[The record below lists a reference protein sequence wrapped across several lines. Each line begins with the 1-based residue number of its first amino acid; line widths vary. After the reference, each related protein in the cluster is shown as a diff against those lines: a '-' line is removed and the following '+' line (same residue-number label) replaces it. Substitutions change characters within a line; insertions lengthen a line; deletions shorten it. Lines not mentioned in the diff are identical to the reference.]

1 MLRPAPALKTVIFKR
16 ILNKKRYFFN
26 PGRSGPLAP
35 TGPGAQNRYF
45 SKGFSIKNDTFS
57 VPAHWRISAPLPAP
71 FRHPLLWR
79 ASAAPAGDSAWVCVP
94 SATGRVPTRNRQGRF
109 TRGSEGHWKAIGG
122 ASEGHR
128 KPIGSPSEAH
138 RMAIGRL
145 SDGRKR
151 GLAIPRGYASRDQR
165 DACPRRINR
174 P

>member
-1 MLRPAPALKTVIFKR
+1 MLFQSRPLRAICSDWPRRSKSLLFKR
-16 ILNKKRYFFN
+16 IFF
-26 PGRSGPLAP
+26 L
-35 TGPGAQNRYF
+35 
-45 SKGFSIKNDTFS
+45 NDTFS

-128 KPIGSPSEAH
+128 KAIGRPSEAH